1 MTNLLFSEGP
11 DPFSHL
17 RSKLVSVPAADFD
30 GLWATV
36 ELQPDMF
43 APQRFTIGVVVGYA
57 GGGFAFR
64 LLSDASKFDCVYG
77 KKAASLLR
85 PLIDSAEQSLARTAR
100 EKHALTAVEFESSCL
115 SISKPW
121 TTSGKSPEHV
131 LARLFSDVVAMEP
144 STEKQPRDFVTL
156 DTEQVRHMVNEELKK
171 IAGTRFERIVVA
183 PHHVIPAESDSGP
196 HILDFNLRPATGAGS
211 VLSAVYKTPG
221 TVELNL
227 LRASRDLATYG
238 TIRKVDNLA
247 LFIMTGKREQFESG
261 EFARMSDLVD
271 EQSWCLERQGFRV
284 VSFDEPRP
292 IADSI
297 LEWAAVAE

>member
-1 MTNLLFSEGP
+1 MTSLFYSSGN

-17 RSKLVSVPAADFD
+17 RSKLANVPTANFD

-43 APQRFTIGVVVGYA
+43 VPQRFTIGVIVGYA
-57 GGGFAFR
+57 DGGFAFR
-64 LLSDASKFDCVYG
+64 LVSDASKFDCVYG

-85 PLIDSAEQSLARTAR
+85 PLVDSAEQSLSRLARA
-100 EKHALTAVEFESSCL
+100 KVALTSIEFESSCL

-121 TTSGKSPEHV
+121 ATSGKSPEQV
-131 LARLFSDVVAMEP
+131 LARLFADVVTMEP
-144 STEKQPRDFVTL
+144 ATEKQPRDFVTL
-156 DTEQVRHMVNEELKK
+156 DTEQVRHLVSEELKK
-171 IAGTRFERIVVA
+171 IAGTKFEKIVVGSQ
-183 PHHVIPAESDSGP
+183 HVISSDGESGP
-196 HILDFNLRPATGAGS
+196 HFLDFNLRPAKGAGS

-238 TIRKVDNLA
+238 TIRKVDDLA
-247 LFIMTGKREQFESG
+247 LFIMTGKREQFETA
-261 EFARMSDLVD
+261 EFARLSDLVD

-292 IADSI
+292 IAQSI
-297 LEWAAVAE
+297 LEWAAVSD

>member
-1 MTNLLFSEGP
+1 VTNLLFSDGP

-17 RSKLVSVPAADFD
+17 RSKIASVPKADFE

-43 APQRFTIGVVVGYA
+43 APQRFTIGVVVSYSN
-57 GGGFAFR
+57 GGFAFR
-64 LLSDASKFDCVYG
+64 LLSDASKFDCIYG

-85 PLIDSAEQSLARTAR
+85 PLIDSAEQSLFRAARGKKSLA
-100 EKHALTAVEFESSCL
+100 EIEFELSCL

-121 TTSGKSPEHV
+121 TTSGRGPEQV
-131 LARLFSDVVAMEP
+131 LARLFSDVVVMEP
-144 STEKQPRDFVTL
+144 STEKQARDFVTL
-156 DTEQVRHMVNEELKK
+156 DTEQVRHLVNEELKR
-171 IAGTRFERIVVA
+171 IAGTKFEKIVVE
-183 PHHVIPAESDSGP
+183 PYHVIIAENDSGP
-196 HILDFNLRPATGAGS
+196 HVLDFNLRPATGAGS

-227 LRASRDLATYG
+227 LRASRNLATYG

-247 LFIMTGKREQFESG
+247 LFIMTGKRAQFESG

-292 IADSI
+292 IAESI
-297 LEWAAVAE
+297 LEWAAVSE